1 MEMIMEMNL
10 TAAVAPQLLE
20 IQKSKV
26 PFTEPKGGFDLRMVR
41 YEEVHNI
48 QPTDFDKLVKII
60 DPQKDEIILDAGG
73 GYGSVSREIL
83 SRFPNL
89 NLGLIVYDLYEVQLK
104 RGISELSNL
113 LEALS
118 NNQVKLVHGDLRT
131 IDLPDN
137 SVDKVVAKMVIH
149 EIRLF
154 EQVKIFEEFYRI
166 LKPGGKLIIWDVN
179 LNLQTQKFFQDVIRK
194 KDELA
199 TFRHLTGTR
208 YFLRE
213 EEMQKLAETSNF
225 KHFTKEHTFTYKLN
239 TERRLNS
246 EFKGDLNKLN
256 TWNDFI
262 REKAKKLPAKTLEEI
277 NYSDNK
283 VTIKLEIEKAIFTCY
298 K

>member
-1 MEMIMEMNL
+1 MSL
-10 TAAVAPQLLE
+10 TATIAPRLLE
-20 IQKSKV
+20 IQKSKISFV
-26 PFTEPKGGFDLRMVR
+26 EPKGGFDLRMVR

-89 NLGLIVYDLYEVQLK
+89 NLDLIVYDLYEVQLK
-104 RGISELSNL
+104 RGIPELSGF

-118 NNQVKLVHGDLRT
+118 NNQVKLTHGDLRK
-131 IDLPDN
+131 IDLADN
-137 SVDKVVAKMVIH
+137 SVDKIVAKMVIH
-149 EIRLF
+149 EVPLD
-154 EQVKIFEEFYRI
+154 EQMKVFGEFYRV

-179 LNLQTQKFFQDVIRK
+179 LNLQTQNFFQDVIRK

-199 TFRHLTGTR
+199 TFRYLTGTR
-208 YFLRE
+208 YFLTGD
-213 EEMQKLAETSNF
+213 EMQKLASANNF
-225 KHFTKEHTFTYKLN
+225 KHFAKEHTFTYKLN

-246 EFKGDLNKLN
+246 EFNGDLSKLIG
-256 TWNDFI
+256 WNNFI
-262 REKAKKLPAKTLEEI
+262 REKAKKLPTKTLEEI

-283 VTIKLEIEKAIFTCY
+283 VTIKFEIEKAIFTCY